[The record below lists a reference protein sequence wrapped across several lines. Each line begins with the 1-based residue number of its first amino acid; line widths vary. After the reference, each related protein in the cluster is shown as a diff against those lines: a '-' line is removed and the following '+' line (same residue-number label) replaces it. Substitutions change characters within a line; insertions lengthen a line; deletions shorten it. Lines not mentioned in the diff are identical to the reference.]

1 MKTPP
6 KTIRTRRNRYLLI
19 VMLVLIV
26 GALTYAGYWWH
37 YSRFWVVSH
46 NAFIT
51 GNLIPVEADATG
63 IVTQVLVEES
73 QYVNKGDLL
82 VRLDE
87 HRAQT
92 ALGQSR
98 GELGQVV
105 REIGAVFSTHQ
116 QMCQKLIARSA
127 RLARVRHDVIRL
139 RQAAPNGAVSDQVV
153 QNAEDQMMAL
163 EAEMREAEA
172 ELKSIEAKVSGTS
185 RTLHPDVEAAKYKFI
200 AAYLEYLRQQIHA
213 PVSGYVSMRKVQ
225 VGNRVQP
232 GDSLMT
238 LVPLEH
244 LWVEANLRETE
255 MAQVRPG
262 QRAEITVDLYG
273 ESHIYHGTVEGLVP
287 GTGSVFA
294 LLPPDNA
301 AGNFIHIVE
310 RVPVRIALRKE
321 EIQKN
326 PILPGLSTTTSIY
339 VEESEQPLGAS
350 LAAVSSQ
357 EYETDIFIDELAGAE
372 AKAQKIIMDNV
383 IQKNASVESN
393 CESPESV
400 TTKNSSAYR

>member
-1 MKTPP
+1 MKTHP
-6 KTIRTRRNRYLLI
+6 KTIRARRNRYLLL
-19 VMLVLIV
+19 VMLVLFV

-37 YSRFWVVSH
+37 YCRFRVVSH
-46 NAFIT
+46 NAFVT

-92 ALGQSR
+92 ALGQIR

-127 RLARVRHDVIRL
+127 RLARVRHDVSRL
-139 RQAAPNGAVSDQVV
+139 RQALPNGSVSEQAV

-172 ELKSIEAKVSGTS
+172 ELKAIEAKVGGTS
-185 RTLHPDVEAAKYKFI
+185 RNLHPDVEAAKYKFI
-200 AAYLEYLRQQIHA
+200 AAYLEYSRQQIHA

-244 LWVEANLRETE
+244 LWIEANLPETE
-255 MAQVRPG
+255 MVRVRPG
-262 QRAEITVDLYG
+262 QPAEISVDLYG
-273 ESHIYHGTVEGLVP
+273 KSQIYHGTVEGIVP

-301 AGNFIHIVE
+301 SGNFIHIVE
-310 RVPVRIALRKE
+310 RVPVRIALQKD
-321 EIQKN
+321 EIMKN
-326 PILPGLSTTTSIY
+326 PIRPGLSTMTSIN
-339 VEESEQPLGAS
+339 VKESDQPLGAS
-350 LAAVSSQ
+350 LTEVSSP
-357 EYETDIFIDELAGAE
+357 EYRTDIYVDELADAQ
-372 AKAQKIIMDNV
+372 AKAQKIIMDNLV
-383 IQKNASVESN
+383 QKVDPPEPMCKSHESGAAKK
-393 CESPESV
+393 SGVS
-400 TTKNSSAYR
+400 R